1 LLSVESQGRHRY
13 YKYARKEVAY
23 VIESMASL
31 LPPVSIKSPA
41 DKENNSAIKHCR
53 TCYDHLAGKVGVA
66 LTDSLLN
73 QKILVEK
80 DNQFEVSVKGE
91 KWFAAF
97 DIDADELK
105 QQRRSFL
112 RPCLDWSERR
122 HHMAGSLAAAFLGKM
137 IAQDWFRTTKN
148 SRALV
153 VTAKGQKKLYEY
165 FKLVL

>member
-1 LLSVESQGRHRY
+1 
-13 YKYARKEVAY
+13 
-23 VIESMASL
+23 
-31 LPPVSIKSPA
+31 
-41 DKENNSAIKHCR
+41 
-53 TCYDHLAGKVGVA
+53 
-66 LTDSLLN
+66 LLN

-122 HHMAGSLAAAFLGKM
+122 HHMAGSLAAAFLDKM